1 MAAVEECENLM
12 FEINDFIDFYI
23 VQVSVDGYVDRLYL
37 IFDRVWGVLWLF
49 QDLWPRSICALVA
62 ASRSEPN

>member
-1 MAAVEECENLM
+1 MEECENLM

-23 VQVSVDGYVDRLYL
+23 IQVSVDGYVDRLYL

-49 QDLWPRSICALVA
+49 QVLWPRSICALVA

>member
-1 MAAVEECENLM
+1 MEECENLM

-23 VQVSVDGYVDRLYL
+23 IQVSVDGYVDRLYL

-49 QDLWPRSICALVA
+49 QDFFDSFTLC
-62 ASRSEPN
+62 